1 MSINSNISSSLVTG
15 MGSPG
20 TPTRILKVFWLHLRL
35 GYIIAGFWENFDTDT
50 TTTSVLQELLLS
62 FVAKQGSS
70 AQIIPM
76 DSCLPS

>member
-35 GYIIAGFWENFDTDT
+35 GYIIAGFWKNFDTDAP
-50 TTTSVLQELLLS
+50 TSVLQELLLS
-62 FVAKQGSS
+62 FIAKRGSS

-76 DSCLPS
+76 DLYLPS

>member
-35 GYIIAGFWENFDTDT
+35 GYIIAGFWKNFDTDAP
-50 TTTSVLQELLLS
+50 TSVLQELLLS
-62 FVAKQGSS
+62 FIAKRGSS

>member
-35 GYIIAGFWENFDTDT
+35 GYIIAGFWENFDMDAPT
-50 TTTSVLQELLLS
+50 TVLQELLLS
-62 FVAKQGSS
+62 FVAKRGSS
-70 AQIIPM
+70 A
-76 DSCLPS
+76 

>member
-35 GYIIAGFWENFDTDT
+35 GYIIAGFWKNFDTDAP
-50 TTTSVLQELLLS
+50 TSVLQELLLS
-62 FVAKQGSS
+62 FIAKRGSS
-70 AQIIPM
+70 A
-76 DSCLPS
+76 